1 VLSAI
6 IDRQAV
12 SSLRPALR
20 TTSVG
25 MAFLSGSASPYADET
40 RVRTVVRRALFAAG
54 LGRTSAEAPLRDV
67 IAPGAKVLL
76 KPNWVHHLN
85 IGGHQGDCLVTHPA
99 VIRAVIA
106 EVLLAGPAQ
115 IIVGDAPIQD
125 CRFDCVVD
133 PAFRDSCQ
141 ALTNGVPLSF
151 VDFRRTILTD
161 TDLSSGVHENMRPEE
176 HFVLFDLGS
185 DSLLEPITTARAN
198 FRVTKYDPRRL
209 AARHHAGCHQYL
221 LAREAFEA
229 DVVISIPKLKMHGKA
244 GLTGALK
251 NLVGMNGNKDYLPH
265 HRVGGSVWGGD
276 CYPGFAPLK
285 RIGEAFLDDANRN
298 IGSPAYRRQIGHAS
312 QVLRLHT
319 RITGEDGSV
328 EGMWHGNDTCWRMV
342 GDLNRILRYGRIDG
356 SMSRTPQRTVY
367 TLTDAIVCGEGEGP
381 LAPEP
386 IFCGAVT
393 FADNPVAA
401 DLCHAALLRLDPAK
415 IPLLRGL
422 QEAAVWPLHANGHA
436 RFCVDAQQMSLAEI
450 GEVHGVNARP
460 PRGWVGHCEW
470 SELR

>member
-1 VLSAI
+1 MSAL
-6 IDRQAV
+6 DGPAV
-12 SSLRPALR
+12 
-20 TTSVG
+20 G
-25 MAFLSGSASPYADET
+25 IAFMSHRSSPYADEA
-40 RVRTVVRRALFAAG
+40 RIRSLVRRALLAGG
-54 LGRTSAEAPLRDV
+54 LGRASVEAPLRDV

-99 VIRAVIA
+99 LIRAVIG
-106 EVLLAGPAQ
+106 EVLLARPGQ
-115 IIVGDAPIQD
+115 IIIGDAPIQD
-125 CRFDCVVD
+125 CKFECIVD
-133 PAFRDSCQ
+133 ATLRRSCQ
-141 ALTNGVPLSF
+141 TLTNGVPLSF

-161 TDLSSGVHENMRPEE
+161 TDLSTGVQENVRPEE
-176 HFVLFDLGS
+176 NFVLFDLGT
-185 DSLLEPITTARAN
+185 DSLLEPITTARPN

-209 AARHHAGCHQYL
+209 AARHHSGCHQYL
-221 LAREAFEA
+221 LAREAFDA
-229 DVVISIPKLKMHGKA
+229 DVVISMPKLKTHGKA

-251 NLVGMNGNKDYLPH
+251 NLVGMNGNKDFLPH

-298 IGSPAYRRQIGHAS
+298 IGRPSYRKQIGHAR
-312 QVLRLHT
+312 QVLRLHS

-342 GDLNRILRYGRIDG
+342 GDLNRILRYGRADG
-356 SMSRTPQRTVY
+356 TMSNTAERTVY
-367 TLTDAIVCGEGEGP
+367 TITDAIVCGEGEGP

-393 FADNPVAA
+393 FAGNPVSA
-401 DLCHAALLRLDPAK
+401 DLCHAALLRLDPEK

-422 QEAAVWPLHANGHA
+422 KDSKVWPLHADGA
-436 RFCVDAQQMSLAEI
+436 STFTVDSQLMSLAEI
-450 GEVHGVNARP
+450 GATYGINARP
-460 PRGWVGHCEW
+460 PRGWIGHCEW
-470 SELR
+470 NELR